1 MKNKEDFLLQH
12 QRLST
17 DGRTKKNS
25 FHFNDISWEVDGQK
39 VS

>member
-1 MKNKEDFLLQH
+1 MKNQEDFLLQN